1 MPPIKLK
8 CATPKKRKKKKSLPS
23 LCRQSS
29 RRFENRSPL
38 HLTSQLRDFVL
49 NLLSQF
55 ALGGH
60 STTTWTKFYQI
71 MTPSPLK
78 WTIVVIF
85 NLHDT
90 FPLSHD
96 PVWTFHW
103 PIGWFKNPVSSQTE
117 KLMAATKFSDY
128 LQSCAK
134 ELEWSLF
141 QNSEETIH
149 SAEKMIPHI
158 KGLDFSQR
166 WSKKK
171 NSKWPT

>member
-1 MPPIKLK
+1 MHQLGSLLS
-8 CATPKKRKKKKSLPS
+8 ATIEYYAADQIEMCYSEKKKEKKSLPS

-78 WTIVVIF
+78 WTIVVNF
-85 NLHDT
+85 NLLGT

-96 PVWTFHW
+96 QVWTFH
-103 PIGWFKNPVSSQTE
+103 
-117 KLMAATKFSDY
+117 
-128 LQSCAK
+128 
-134 ELEWSLF
+134 
-141 QNSEETIH
+141 
-149 SAEKMIPHI
+149 
-158 KGLDFSQR
+158 
-166 WSKKK
+166 
-171 NSKWPT
+171 

>member
-1 MPPIKLK
+1 MHQLGSLLS
-8 CATPKKRKKKKSLPS
+8 ATIEYYAADQIEMCYSEKKKEKKSLPS

-96 PVWTFHW
+96 PVWTFH
-103 PIGWFKNPVSSQTE
+103 
-117 KLMAATKFSDY
+117 
-128 LQSCAK
+128 
-134 ELEWSLF
+134 
-141 QNSEETIH
+141 
-149 SAEKMIPHI
+149 
-158 KGLDFSQR
+158 
-166 WSKKK
+166 
-171 NSKWPT
+171 